1 VVIPNGQLGLASIRN
16 FSKPDPWSR
25 RSLFVT
31 TPYAV
36 SPQLENPGR
45 ERISPLLDDSRA
57 GTKAKSAPVP
67 DFQTRK
73 RLTTSRNGPG
83 ASACTQ
89 CPACGIVSI
98 NAAGNSRMIVSRCS
112 GRR

>member
-1 VVIPNGQLGLASIRN
+1 VVEVNWRATRVITLDEAFVVIPNGQLGLASIRN

-67 DFQTRK
+67 DFPAVRSE
-73 RLTTSRNGPG
+73 RMPSR
-83 ASACTQ
+83 S
-89 CPACGIVSI
+89 
-98 NAAGNSRMIVSRCS
+98 
-112 GRR
+112 